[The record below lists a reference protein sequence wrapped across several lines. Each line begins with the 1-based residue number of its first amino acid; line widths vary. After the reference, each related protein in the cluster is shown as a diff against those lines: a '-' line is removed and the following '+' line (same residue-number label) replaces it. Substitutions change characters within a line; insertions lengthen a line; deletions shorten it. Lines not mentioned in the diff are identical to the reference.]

1 MAGKMDDVMFKADR
15 APADLRLDRA
25 AAGQWREFPR
35 QTLKIGFLF
44 NHEAPHQIAHS
55 APIARQ
61 MANRHGGFE
70 VTVLATSE
78 TLRDHARKLIE
89 SEGGGRVD
97 YVLLQE
103 SGVQRRIGHWLDA
116 AVPFSRIMNL
126 ARHREVLAGFDALVV
141 PERTSLILRRLL
153 GPRTPRLIYTRHGS
167 GDRSIGVSRAA
178 GKFDLVLFS
187 GRKILNRF
195 LEKDY
200 LKPGQY
206 AIVGYPKFDTLVRGP
221 KRRFFDNDRPTVLY
235 NPHPDPK
242 LSSFYDMGFDVL
254 DYFHRSDKYNLIFA
268 PHIMMFKR
276 KLHISLESFRM
287 RLRREIP
294 ERFLNCPHILVD
306 TGSPALLDMT
316 YTRSADIYIGDAS
329 SQVYEFALEPRPCV
343 FLNSHQAQWRD
354 NANYLFWTFG
364 PVVSDVRDLDHALAA
379 AHEPHYRQVQDLVFR
394 QTFDSN
400 GRPASERAADAIA
413 GFLQADEGNPADGD
427 TYAETREC
435 A

>member
-1 MAGKMDDVMFKADR
+1 MFKANS
-15 APADLRLDRA
+15 AQAEAWLDREDPVYRP
-25 AAGQWREFPR
+25 GWSRRP
-35 QTLKIGFLF
+35 LKIGFLF

-55 APIARQ
+55 APIARH
-61 MANRHGGFE
+61 MAIHSAGFE

-78 TLRDHARKLIE
+78 MLRDHARQLIE
-89 SEGGGRVD
+89 SEGGGPIG
-97 YVLLQE
+97 YVLLKE
-103 SGVQRRIGHWLDA
+103 SGMQRRIGRWLDA

-126 ARHREVLAGFDALVV
+126 VRHRNVLAGFDALVV

-153 GPRTPRLIYTRHGS
+153 GRRVPRLIYTRHGS
-167 GDRSIGVSRAA
+167 GDRSIGVSPAA

-200 LKPGQY
+200 LRPGQY
-206 AIVGYPKFDTLVRGP
+206 AVVGYPKFDTLTRIT
-221 KRRFFDNDRPTVLY
+221 KKRFFDNGRPTVLY

-242 LSSFYDMGFDVL
+242 LSSFYDMGMDVL
-254 DYFHRSDKYNLIFA
+254 DYFYNSDRYNLIFA

-294 ERFLNCPHILVD
+294 QRFLNCPHILVD

-329 SQVYEFALEPRPCV
+329 SQVYEFAIEPRPCV
-343 FLNSHQAQWRD
+343 FLNSHNAQWRD

-364 PVVSDVRDLDHALAA
+364 PVISDPRDLDRALAV
-379 AHEPHYRQVQDLVFR
+379 AHEPRYRTVQDLVVR

-400 GRPASERAADAIA
+400 GRPASARAADAIA
-413 GFLQADEGNPADGD
+413 EFLDAGGGPAADRS
-427 TYAETREC
+427 YAEKLEC